1 MTNERQVAL
10 GGVSEEQA
18 VKLLQTEGLM
28 EGTVDDVAKAVPR
41 FTQKSFKSF
50 YAEYGIVNADLV
62 VHFYLPKNLNV
73 GAMDVREQKAW
84 SAWWGGTF
92 PDVLSSVAQ
101 EFFEV
106 EYPRVVAKYTE
117 EVASWWFAARGFASS
132 MDPQK
137 LLEVFLQK
145 MDSALS
151 RPNET

>member
-1 MTNERQVAL
+1 
-10 GGVSEEQA
+10 
-18 VKLLQTEGLM
+18 
-28 EGTVDDVAKAVPR
+28 
-41 FTQKSFKSF
+41 
-50 YAEYGIVNADLV
+50 
-62 VHFYLPKNLNV
+62 
-73 GAMDVREQKAW
+73 MDVREQKAW
-84 SAWWGGTF
+84 SAWWCGTF